1 MLSGPAFR
9 SALLFNINS
18 LILPSFP
25 LTYFH
30 LAETSLSVFL
40 WFYTLMCAVAQIYHE
55 ITFICNYS
63 HF

>member
-40 WFYTLMCAVAQIYHE
+40 WLYTLMCAVAQIYHE